1 MITTWLAITLAIIG
15 VGHAT
20 CKKGAVLD
28 SVSEIAY
35 IIPHWAF
42 SSWTAIVGILLMP
55 DIMEHL
61 PENWQWIGFFCIV
74 GLCCVAASSYYKT
87 EAKALHYIGGWLCG
101 ICATIVVA
109 MTCWNLLLW
118 WLLYLAAMLVC
129 WWKCY
134 TFWAEILVF
143 VLLNIALIFYY

>member
-42 SSWTAIVGILLMP
+42 SSWTALVGILLMP

-61 PENWQWIGFFCIV
+61 PENWQWIGLFVIVFIGLGMGKFVIYIIITCHFIFF
-74 GLCCVAASSYYKT
+74 
-87 EAKALHYIGGWLCG
+87 HY
-101 ICATIVVA
+101 
-109 MTCWNLLLW
+109 
-118 WLLYLAAMLVC
+118 
-129 WWKCY
+129 
-134 TFWAEILVF
+134 
-143 VLLNIALIFYY
+143 